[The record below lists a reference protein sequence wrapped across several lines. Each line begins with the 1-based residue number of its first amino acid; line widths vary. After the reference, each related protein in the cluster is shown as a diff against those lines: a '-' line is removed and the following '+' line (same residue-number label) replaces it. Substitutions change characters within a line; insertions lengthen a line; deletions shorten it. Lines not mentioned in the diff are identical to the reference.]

1 MTSVLVGSTSS
12 SAGEVFLAA
21 DVHAICSSA
30 MASSVVRI
38 SLEMEMAQDWG

>member
-1 MTSVLVGSTSS
+1 MTSVVAGSTSAS
-12 SAGEVFLAA
+12 SAAEVFLAA

-38 SLEMEMAQDWG
+38 SLGMA